1 MARVLVDLLFYTGSK
16 GGMESYVE
24 RLYSAFPRNTGLE
37 FTGLVSREA
46 EKLDL
51 SWFPGETVPSGVPGE
66 NRMRWAA
73 GELLAVPRAA
83 RTAGANLIHSPANV
97 GPARSRVPLVLT
109 VHDLLPFVHPEWV
122 PGRRSAAI
130 RWLIRRASR
139 AASRVITV
147 SEASGADIRRVLAVR
162 SERIDVIPLA
172 GRPASTPAIP
182 VGTVPAEEPPL
193 VLLIGNRMP
202 HKNGET
208 LLRALAALPA
218 DSRPRLAVTG
228 GSTSGD
234 PLRALAEELGIT
246 ASVDFVGWVSPAE
259 LGDLFERSSVVAVPS
274 RFEGFGLPVLEAMS
288 RGRAVLCSDLPVLRE
303 VASDAALYVPADDP
317 AAWARGL
324 RALLDDPSARASLAA
339 RGLRRSAGFSWE
351 TTADRTAEVF
361 HRVLN
366 SA

>member
-1 MARVLVDLLFYTGSK
+1 VTVARVLVDLLFYTGSK

-66 NRMRWAA
+66 NRVRWAA

-83 RTAGANLIHSPANV
+83 RTAGAHLIHSPANV

-147 SEASGADIRRVLAVR
+147 SEASGADIRTVLAVR

-172 GRPASTPAIP
+172 GRPAGTPAIP

-234 PLRALAEELGIT
+234 PLRALAEELGIPSWRRCPAGGRCSAPT
-246 ASVDFVGWVSPAE
+246 FRCSARWRRMRRSTSPPTIRPHGHEGCARSWTTPPHAPRSRRAASGGPPA
-259 LGDLFERSSVVAVPS
+259 
-274 RFEGFGLPVLEAMS
+274 S
-288 RGRAVLCSDLPVLRE
+288 RGRR
-303 VASDAALYVPADDP
+303 
-317 AAWARGL
+317 
-324 RALLDDPSARASLAA
+324 
-339 RGLRRSAGFSWE
+339 RRSAQPRCFTGF
-351 TTADRTAEVF
+351 
-361 HRVLN
+361 
-366 SA
+366 